1 MNILPIITRELR
13 VASRRSGTYW
23 ARLVAAVC
31 LSVLNAVVM
40 ISLEGAIALSLLIA
54 ALTAWRAGRVWRITA
69 HYSARDGRGLVV
81 LMGMTLTIQFF
92 IVLFAERGLNTIL
105 RERRFLQNTG
115 IH

>member
-1 MNILPIITRELR
+1 MNILPIISRELR
-13 VASRRSGTYW
+13 VASCRSGTYW
-23 ARLVAAVC
+23 ARLVAAAVC

-40 ISLEGAIALSLLIA
+40 ILGGAIALSLLIA
-54 ALTAWRAGRVWRITA
+54 ALTAWRVGRVWRITA

-81 LMGMTLTIQFF
+81 LMGITLTIQFF